1 MARYS
6 IPVWQMDLNAMLK
19 LNGNQRWISPK
30 EVERKVHEMYPN
42 ENVKSGT
49 IQLQLVFHTINHGSR
64 VNSPGNQWIRKP
76 LFKTDNQGR
85 FMILSE
91 EEKDAFKKAYN
102 LGLNIVNKRYYPV
115 DELKASIEGKEIPE
129 KAPIEEIEEIY
140 KAPSK
145 GTTEFALEE
154 QLEDYI
160 VANWDSIDF
169 GYNLELV
176 GRQYS
181 TPVGS
186 IDLLCRDKDNN
197 DLVIIEL
204 KKGKESDKICGQIL
218 RYMGWIKQNLATE
231 GQNVRGIIIT
241 GEYDER
247 LSLAVSSIVPNIQI
261 KYYGIKFWLEDEPI
275 EEQES

>member
-1 MARYS
+1 MAKYS
-6 IPVWQMDLNAMLK
+6 IPVWQMDLNAMQE
-19 LNGNQRWISPK
+19 LNGDHRWVSPK
-30 EVERKVHEMYPN
+30 EVERKVHEMYLN

-49 IQLQLVFHTINHGSR
+49 IQLQLVFHTINHSSR
-64 VNSPGNQWIRKP
+64 VNSPGSQWIRNP

-85 FMILSE
+85 FLILSE
-91 EEKDAFKKAYN
+91 EEKDAFKKAYG
-102 LGLNIVNKRYYPV
+102 LGLDVVNKRHYSIE
-115 DELKASIEGKEIPE
+115 ELKASIEGKEIPE
-129 KAPIEEIEEIY
+129 EAHREEIEEVY

-145 GTTEFALEE
+145 DTTEFALEE

-169 GYNLELV
+169 EYNLELV

-197 DLVIIEL
+197 DFVIIEL
-204 KKGKESDKICGQIL
+204 KKGRESDKVCGQIQ

-247 LSLAVSSIVPNIQI
+247 LSLAVSIVPNIQI
-261 KYYGIKFWLEDEPI
+261 KYYRIKFWLEDEPV